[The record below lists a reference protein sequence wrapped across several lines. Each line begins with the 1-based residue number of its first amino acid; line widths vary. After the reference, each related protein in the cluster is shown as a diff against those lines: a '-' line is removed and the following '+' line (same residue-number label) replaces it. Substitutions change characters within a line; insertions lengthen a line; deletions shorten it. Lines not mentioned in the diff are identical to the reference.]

1 MTRIL
6 AAIHSNYPRIGDS
19 AEQQRLRRAIAAWER
34 GELSDEQLRS
44 VEDEVTREIMNEQI
58 QTGLDIVSD
67 GQIRWYC
74 PFSYTARAL
83 QNVSINGLLRYFDT
97 NFYFRQ
103 PVIEGPLVW
112 QTPILLNDYRFAASV
127 TDQPVKVILTGPY
140 TMARYS
146 IVKTDHYHH
155 ETDPQLVY
163 DYARAWAREVEALV
177 NAGARWIQFDEPALL
192 KPNVPWNDVRAA
204 YKLIHNAAQDAE
216 IAVAVFW
223 GPLRPVWTELQNLP
237 VERLVIDLIY
247 GRDLLEV
254 LATEGSPRSLG
265 LGLIDGR
272 NTKEDDPQALLRIL
286 EQLVPRLTHTP
297 HLTPSCGLE
306 LLPRERARAKLENL
320 VRIVRTF
327 NGGQG

>member
-1 MTRIL
+1 MTKIL
-6 AAIHSNYPRIGDS
+6 AAIHSNYPRIGDN
-19 AEQQRLRRAIAAWER
+19 AEQQRLRKAIAAWER

-44 VEDEVTREIMNEQI
+44 VEDDVTREIINEQI
-58 QTGLDIVSD
+58 QAGLDIVSD

-103 PVIEGPLVW
+103 PVIEGPLAW
-112 QTPILLNDYRFAASV
+112 INPILVNDYRFAAGV
-127 TDQPVKVILTGPY
+127 TEKPVKVILTGPY

-146 IVKTDHYHH
+146 IVKTDHYRH
-155 ETDPQLVY
+155 ENDPRLIH
-163 DYARAWAREVEALV
+163 DFARAWAREVEALA

-192 KPNVPWNDVRAA
+192 KPDVPWNDVREA
-204 YKLIHNAAQDAE
+204 YRLLHHAAQEVE

-223 GPLRPVWTELQNLP
+223 GPLRPVWSELQNLP
-237 VERLVIDLIY
+237 VDRLVLDLVYGQDLI
-247 GRDLLEV
+247 EV
-254 LATEGSPRSLG
+254 LISDGSPRALG

-272 NTKEDDPQALLRIL
+272 NTREDDSGPVLRIL
-286 EQLVPRLTHTP
+286 EQLMPHLTRNP

-306 LLPRERARAKLENL
+306 LLPRDRARAKLENL